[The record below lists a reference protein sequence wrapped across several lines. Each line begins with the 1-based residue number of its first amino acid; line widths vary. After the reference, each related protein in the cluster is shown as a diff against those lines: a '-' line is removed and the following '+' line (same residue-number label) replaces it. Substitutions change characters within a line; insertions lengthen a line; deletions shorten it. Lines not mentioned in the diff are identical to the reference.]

1 MQKGL
6 LNRTR
11 KPLSNSRVLLY
22 GVIWGYLGLSGVGVS
37 PKWLR
42 G

>member
-6 LNRTR
+6 RNRTR

-22 GVIWGYLGLSGVGVS
+22 GVIWG
-37 PKWLR
+37 WR
-42 G
+42 IT

>member
-6 LNRTR
+6 RNRTR

-22 GVIWGYLGLSGVGVS
+22 GVIWGYLGLAYHLNGCGG
-37 PKWLR
+37 R
-42 G
+42 I